1 MRNVLLT
8 FFAALLLLAGCGKP
22 KAVLNVYNWSEYV
35 DPALITQF
43 EKENNCHVVIDI
55 FNSNEAM
62 LAKIQAGSS
71 GYDVIYPSSYM
82 VKIMENH
89 NLIEKIDKSKIPN
102 LKNIDPAYLDTA
114 LDKTMEYGVPYMVTY
129 TGIAYRKDR
138 IQNIDPSWT
147 VFENRPELKGR
158 MTILDDM
165 RETIGAALR
174 YKGHSLN
181 TTNEAE
187 LAEARDVVIKW
198 KANIAKFENEQYKTG
213 IAAGEFLLVHGY
225 SGDIGQVQLEDENVG
240 FFLPKEGFS
249 LCCDE
254 MVIPKDAP
262 NKDLAYKFINFL
274 HDGKVAAQNMV
285 YTTYWCPNTAAVEF
299 LPDEVKNNPTIF
311 PKKEDLKRGEVIGYL
326 GPALALY
333 TRTWDEIKAA
343 K

>member
-43 EKENNCHVVIDI
+43 EKENNCQVVIDI

-82 VKIMENH
+82 VKIMENQG
-89 NLIEKIDKSKIPN
+89 LIEKIDKSKVPN

-187 LAEARDVVIKW
+187 RMPLLGRSVIHEEGVALIEEW
-198 KANIAKFENEQYKTG
+198 IN
-213 IAAGEFLLVHGY
+213 
-225 SGDIGQVQLEDENVG
+225 QLS
-240 FFLPKEGFS
+240 P
-249 LCCDE
+249 
-254 MVIPKDAP
+254 P
-262 NKDLAYKFINFL
+262 
-274 HDGKVAAQNMV
+274 
-285 YTTYWCPNTAAVEF
+285 CP
-299 LPDEVKNNPTIF
+299 
-311 PKKEDLKRGEVIGYL
+311 
-326 GPALALY
+326 
-333 TRTWDEIKAA
+333 
-343 K
+343 